1 MQHNPCYNLWWTY
14 RHIEVANFFWS
25 PATSIIPFETRSI
38 DGPTKVGQSWII
50 YILIIRKKHL
60 LNLKISSF
68 QKDTY
73 SPQALTFQATLADK
87 QPKVSSGKATLQLSQ
102 RDKFRPSADILKG
115 KFTIPDFSW
124 ENRWLPVS
132 IFPRLKPRTI
142 EPEPRLPILL
152 RQGTPKPSDLD
163 QWSDHHIPAET
174 IGD

>member
-87 QPKVSSGKATLQLSQ
+87 QPKVIIRQSHLTVISEGQVPPFSGYLE
-102 RDKFRPSADILKG
+102 G
-115 KFTIPDFSW
+115 KIYNPRFFMGKSMAPGVDFPPFKTT
-124 ENRWLPVS
+124 N
-132 IFPRLKPRTI
+132 
-142 EPEPRLPILL
+142 
-152 RQGTPKPSDLD
+152 
-163 QWSDHHIPAET
+163 H
-174 IGD
+174 